1 MMIRRF
7 VFFALLAMLGPGLA
21 FAQSAE
27 SEPETGDALT
37 EQLRSMQPEESTEIS
52 GVLKIR
58 SPKRREEIP
67 VVFRIVTNGS
77 SWLVIYETR
86 STTNRAAEKLVVI
99 RSVNQPNK
107 YLYARAPA
115 PNAPLSEPKPLAAA
129 EASTPFAG
137 SDFWLAELGFEFLR
151 WPIQHKLPGEM
162 RLGQPCYVLESINP
176 DAPLVVRVKSW
187 VEKESGGL
195 LIAEAYDR
203 NKKMVKEF
211 SLAGSSF
218 KKVNG
223 RWQLKKMKI
232 SSPQEKSETVLE
244 FDLPKD

>member
-1 MMIRRF
+1 MIFRRF
-7 VFFALLAMLGPGLA
+7 VFVLLGSIAANLTV
-21 FAQSAE
+21 AQPADP
-27 SEPETGDALT
+27 EPQTGDALA
-37 EQLRSMQPEESTEIS
+37 EQLRSLQPGESTEIS
-52 GVLKIR
+52 GMLKIR
-58 SPKRREEIP
+58 SPNRRADIP
-67 VVFRIVTNGS
+67 VLCTVVTNGNT
-77 SWLVIYETR
+77 WQVIYEAR
-86 STTNRAAEKLVVI
+86 PTTNSGAEKLFVV
-99 RSVNQPNK
+99 RSVDEPNK

-115 PNAPLSEPKPLAAA
+115 PSAILPKPKPLTAA
-129 EASTPFAG
+129 EANIPFAG
-137 SDFWLAELGFEFLR
+137 SDFWLTELGFEFLR
-151 WPIQHKLPGEM
+151 WPSQRKLPGEM

-232 SSPQEKSETVLE
+232 SSPQAKSETVLE